1 MVYYSP
7 YDGSLYY
14 YDYRGSRFAG
24 ACTAGWVE
32 ADLGFDP
39 AEGVGTAW
47 VDYTFRWTGDGYLMC
62 QSVTG
67 RGMMGTGADRFSP
80 NNNKVIFLDRSFHRT
95 GEHDFGAPVENVAC
109 VDGVCYALMDG
120 TVWQSADREQW
131 TATSLDRPAGGGP
144 PDRSGMAHQG
154 LPGGRPDRRFA
165 GLPGGGWEAAG
176 LRRRGVFHGPVSLE
190 LHGGGTPFRGRHGGN
205 WCGDG

>member
-7 YDGSLYY
+7 YDGSYY

-67 RGMMGTGADRFSP
+67 RG
-80 NNNKVIFLDRSFHRT
+80 
-95 GEHDFGAPVENVAC
+95 
-109 VDGVCYALMDG
+109 
-120 TVWQSADREQW
+120 
-131 TATSLDRPAGGGP
+131 
-144 PDRSGMAHQG
+144 
-154 LPGGRPDRRFA
+154 
-165 GLPGGGWEAAG
+165 
-176 LRRRGVFHGPVSLE
+176 
-190 LHGGGTPFRGRHGGN
+190 
-205 WCGDG
+205 